1 MTLIMIRSFIFLDN
15 RLDKQAGIQMVNI
28 LALTYSHVFIF
39 IYSFIRKLK
48 FLSAAA
54 RGEGEVE
61 LNDENLI
68 KFCCFA

>member
-15 RLDKQAGIQMVNI
+15 RLDKRAGIQMVYI

-54 RGEGEVE
+54 KGGRGGGA
-61 LNDENLI
+61 
-68 KFCCFA
+68 K